1 MKTLKEIIIEA
12 RQKKSAIGQF
22 NISTLEAFWAV
33 VRATEKTKQPVIIGL
48 SEGEMDFFG
57 VKQAR
62 VLVDSV
68 RAEKGLEIFLNA
80 DHVHSLAGARL
91 AMENKFDAITFDG
104 SSLSLAENIKLTREC
119 VALAKELNS
128 PILIEGEIGFIGSSS
143 ALLTEMPTGI
153 AIADKMT
160 TADEAGQFVR
170 ETGVELFAPAIGNI
184 HGLVASG
191 EPKID
196 AERAREIYSATGV
209 PLVLHGGSGLSPT
222 ELKAVIEA
230 GVAIV
235 HINSDLRLAWRQG
248 LEKSLADKPQE
259 IAPYKLL
266 TESVE
271 AMQKIVEEK
280 IKILTN

>member
-128 PILIEGEIGFIGSSS
+128 PILIEGEMGFIGNSS
-143 ALLTEMPTGI
+143 ALLTEMPVGV

-170 ETGVELFAPAIGNI
+170 ETGVEFFAPAIGNI

-196 AERAREIYSATGV
+196 VERAREIYSATGV

>member
-128 PILIEGEIGFIGSSS
+128 PILIEGDALRIHPCICAGFNADFDGDQMAIHVPLSAKSKEEAISLMMAARNLVRPADGSPITLPNKEM
-143 ALLTEMPTGI
+143 ALGAYYLTSIDPTQ
-153 AIADKMT
+153 
-160 TADEAGQFVR
+160 E
-170 ETGVELFAPAIGNI
+170 EYGNI
-184 HGLVASG
+184 FESEDEVLTALSTR
-191 EPKID
+191 KI
-196 AERAREIYSATGV
+196 
-209 PLVLHGGSGLSPT
+209 
-222 ELKAVIEA
+222 
-230 GVAIV
+230 
-235 HINSDLRLAWRQG
+235 
-248 LEKSLADKPQE
+248 
-259 IAPYKLL
+259 
-266 TESVE
+266 
-271 AMQKIVEEK
+271 
-280 IKILTN
+280 

>member
-196 AERAREIYSATGV
+196 VERAREIYSATGV